1 MSRYEPQARAEVV
14 RAHGPLTIAVGWDAP
29 LNTYFAAV
37 HRNDDD
43 VDDEHREIL
52 WIGTTYGEIA
62 EPETVIDAITRFADV
77 DGDLA
82 ATLRADRL
90 REGHRPRSPWI
101 R

>member
-1 MSRYEPQARAEVV
+1 MSRYEPKARAVAV
-14 RAHGPLTIAVGWDAP
+14 GAHGPLTIAVGWDAP

-52 WIGTTYGEIA
+52 WIGTFYGEIA
-62 EPETVIDAITRFADV
+62 EPKAVIDAITPFADV
-77 DGDLA
+77 DADLA
-82 ATLRADRL
+82 ATLHADRL

>member
-1 MSRYEPQARAEVV
+1 MSRYEPQARAEAVG
-14 RAHGPLTIAVGWDAP
+14 AHGPLTIAVGWDAP

-62 EPETVIDAITRFADV
+62 EPETVIDAIIRFADV

-82 ATLRADRL
+82 GTLCDDRL

>member
-1 MSRYEPQARAEVV
+1 MSRYEPKAHADAV
-14 RAHGPLTIAVGWDAP
+14 RTHGPLTIGIGWDAP

-37 HRNDDD
+37 HRDNDN

-52 WIGTTYGEIA
+52 WIGTSYGEIA
-62 EPETVIDAITRFADV
+62 
-77 DGDLA
+77 DLA